1 MIQTSKTNENL
12 SLQKKTTMRW
22 IIVFNVVPRITE
34 QITAALCFPGVGIVV
49 DAVLL
54 PRLQQSSKYSVNIFY
69 NLEVHQNMQRE
80 I

>member
-1 MIQTSKTNENL
+1 MIQTNENL

-22 IIVFNVVPRITE
+22 IIVFSVVPRITE
-34 QITAALCFPGVGIVV
+34 QITAALCFPGVGIV

-54 PRLQQSSKYSVNIFY
+54 PRLKQSSKYSVNIFY
-69 NLEVHQNMQRE
+69 NLDQNMQKE